1 MLTQFSVNRFKASVI
16 EILLGFGFWKSS
28 KAWVREVFRTL
39 LNIFLMMLFCENSGR
54 LLDVNCL
61 GNNTASKMF
70 DSPANIYLFKVNNRN
85 TRKRCEICWKL
96 TIKTPDDVVG
106 IVPVFLYCYLKTF
119 LTHFSGVFVGD
130 FEQEIVSWEVV
141 NTPLISG
148 ANSLP
153 SKLWNLNYLQIS
165 NLKYLVNPSFW
176 FLL

>member
-1 MLTQFSVNRFKASVI
+1 MLIQFSVNRFKASVI

-54 LLDVNCL
+54 LLDLNCL

-106 IVPVFLYCYLKTF
+106 IVLAFLYC
-119 LTHFSGVFVGD
+119 
-130 FEQEIVSWEVV
+130 
-141 NTPLISG
+141 
-148 ANSLP
+148 
-153 SKLWNLNYLQIS
+153 
-165 NLKYLVNPSFW
+165 
-176 FLL
+176 